1 MNETT
6 HGPDHA
12 GSARAPGPA
21 DRQRG
26 LPVLGAL
33 ALAGLAMEPVLPASW
48 EWLAHLGAAAA
59 VCAMLWAWQRGR
71 RADDRRATAAAA
83 VERAPQVV
91 LPASAL
97 LVQVD
102 TAGRC
107 AEVSAAFAQLLDLQ
121 PEDLRGGSACDL
133 LGPLNANALAEALRR
148 ALAGERAELHC
159 QLLHAT
165 RPPRWLRVGV
175 APRQEVPASVSE
187 AVPAPDPGAEAVAL
201 PRAYPVDPVRAIRP
215 PEPRQA
221 IAGCELVA
229 TDVTDL
235 QRAIETAQRGERR
248 LRVIMDQIPVT
259 ISYIDA
265 ELHYRYVNRAQEQWL
280 GRRADEVV
288 GHAVQTLVD
297 EEVWADISP
306 RLLEAL
312 QGHHVPLERHRID
325 RNGNPVWHSGR
336 HVPDINEEGQVVGVY
351 TVFFDITQRAV
362 AERAL
367 REREA
372 ELRAAKEAAEN
383 ASRAKSEFLANM
395 SHEIRTPM
403 NGVLGLTEL
412 LLETPLDSQQRPFVE
427 TVRSS
432 GESLLSIIND
442 ILDFSKIEAGKL
454 ETETLDFDLY
464 QSVEDVVQL
473 LAPRAHAKH
482 LEIACRID
490 ERLPQAV
497 RGDPYRLRQVLAN
510 LIGNAVKFTENGEV
524 LIDVQPQD
532 DWTLRFAVHDTGI
545 GIDAETRERLFRAFE
560 QADGSTTRRFGGTG
574 LGLAISRS
582 LVQLMGG
589 RIGAE
594 STPGEGST
602 FWFTLP
608 LVPAT
613 GLPAVPSPAHLAGK
627 RVLIV
632 DDNATNRDILEH
644 HVGAAGMRSALAGNG
659 HEALAAL
666 RRAQQQGDAFDVA
679 LVDMKMPLMDGL
691 ELATAVRDDAALAGT
706 RIVLVTSLHSTDEVA
721 RARQVGVGAYLS
733 KPVRRQELYR
743 ALAQCL
749 SGSDGGD
756 GGDGGGGSGGS
767 DGGESTGVGRG
778 VGMEGGASHARP
790 PGSAAVGAA
799 GAALPRIR
807 ARVLL
812 AEDNGVNQVVARNM
826 LKALGC
832 DFHIVPNGQEAV
844 RALRESAYDVVLMDC
859 QMPVMDGYA
868 ATRAIRELEAV
879 AAGAAERGGAAARP
893 RVPVIALTANALVG
907 DAEACLASGM
917 DAHLAKPYTRHQL
930 ANLLVRWLPA
940 DRVTRAAAAGTGE
953 GGEGGAGGTEPTAA
967 AGAAGAAGA
976 KDGTRH
982 AVLDRAAL
990 DNIRA
995 VDEDGTVLAEVIQM
1009 YLAEAPAQ
1017 RAALRAAIEAGDL
1030 AEAGRIAHALKSASF
1045 NVGAKAL
1052 GEMCRRVERQCKDGQ
1067 GAQGGGLV
1075 ELVAAIESMLDRV
1088 APALRAEMKQPA

>member
-1 MNETT
+1 MTREAI
-6 HGPDHA
+6 DRVVA
-12 GSARAPGPA
+12 EPGPA
-21 DRQRG
+21 DRQRSVP
-26 LPVLGAL
+26 LLGAL
-33 ALAGLAMEPVLPASW
+33 ALASLAMEWALPGRW
-48 EWLAHLGAAAA
+48 ELLAHAGAAAS
-59 VCAMLWAWQRGR
+59 VLAMLWMWQRGR
-71 RADDRRATAAAA
+71 RADDRRITAAAK
-83 VERAPQVV
+83 VERTPAAP

-97 LVQVD
+97 VAQVD
-102 TAGRC
+102 AAGRC
-107 AEVSAAFAQLLDLQ
+107 VEVSLGLAALLDLQ
-121 PEDLRGGSACDL
+121 PEDLRGSAANEL
-133 LGPLNANALAEALRR
+133 FGPLNANVLAEAVRK
-148 ALAGERAELHC
+148 ALGGERAELHS

-165 RPPRWLRVGV
+165 RPPRWLRVVV
-175 APRQEVPASVSE
+175 APRRESAPLEPAGSVAPVAPVLPPQTPGDAAQA
-187 AVPAPDPGAEAVAL
+187 AVPAPAP
-201 PRAYPVDPVRAIRP
+201 I
-215 PEPRQA
+215 
-221 IAGCELVA
+221 IGCEIVA

-288 GHAVQTLVD
+288 GQPVRELVD
-297 EEVWADISP
+297 DEVWTDISP

-312 QGHHVPLERHRID
+312 KGHHVPLERHRID

-336 HVPDINEEGQVVGVY
+336 HVPDISDDGQVVGVY

-372 ELRAAKEAAEN
+372 ELRTAKEAAEN

-432 GESLLSIIND
+432 GESLMSIIND

-473 LAPRAHAKH
+473 LAPRAHSKQ

-490 ERLPQAV
+490 ERLPHAV
-497 RGDPYRLRQVLAN
+497 RGDPFRLRQVLAN

-524 LIDVQPQD
+524 LIDVQPLD

-545 GIDAETRERLFRAFE
+545 GIAKEARDRLFQAFE

-589 RIGAE
+589 HIGVD

-608 LVPAT
+608 LVPAS
-613 GLPAVPSPAHLAGK
+613 GLPAVPSPANLAGK
-627 RVLIV
+627 RVLVV

-644 HVGAAGMRSALAGNG
+644 HVGAAGMRCALACNG
-659 HEALAAL
+659 VEALAAL
-666 RRAQQQGDAFDVA
+666 RQAHREGDPFMVA

-691 ELATAVRDDAALAGT
+691 ELAAAVRADATLAGT

-749 SGSDGGD
+749 SEGEVQGD
-756 GGDGGGGSGGS
+756 GDRAAAAPATRA
-767 DGGESTGVGRG
+767 GEPTD
-778 VGMEGGASHARP
+778 
-790 PGSAAVGAA
+790 
-799 GAALPRIR
+799 LPRIR

-832 DFHIVPNGQEAV
+832 EFQIVPNGAEALQ
-844 RALRESAYDVVLMDC
+844 ALKDSAYDLVLMDC

-868 ATRAIRELEAV
+868 ATRAIREGERERERDLERQV
-879 AAGAAERGGAAARP
+879 GHPGRPERL
-893 RVPVIALTANALVG
+893 PVIALTANALVG

-917 DAHLAKPYTRHQL
+917 DDHLAKPYTRHQL
-930 ANLLVRWLPA
+930 ARLLERWLPA
-940 DRVTRAAAAGTGE
+940 DRIVRTGE
-953 GGEGGAGGTEPTAA
+953 GRAGAN
-967 AGAAGAAGA
+967 AGAAEGDSAAATVPGALGS

-1009 YLAEAPAQ
+1009 YLDEAPSQ
-1017 RAALRAAIEAGDL
+1017 RARLRAAIESGDL

-1052 GEMCRRVERQCKDGQ
+1052 GEMCRRLERQCKDGH
-1067 GAQGGGLV
+1067 GIGLAD
-1075 ELVAAIESMLDRV
+1075 LVAAIESMFDRV

>member
-1 MNETT
+1 MNRTRT
-6 HGPDHA
+6 GPDT
-12 GSARAPGPA
+12 GPA

-26 LPVLGAL
+26 LPTLAAVAL
-33 ALAGLAMEPVLPASW
+33 AMLVMQWLVPEPWTLVGDI
-48 EWLAHLGAAAA
+48 GAALA
-59 VCAMLWAWQRGR
+59 VCAMWWVWRQGR
-71 RADDRRATAAAA
+71 RASDRQQVAAAEPATAF
-83 VERAPQVV
+83 V
-91 LPASAL
+91 LPSGAL
-97 LVQVD
+97 LAQID
-102 TAGRC
+102 ADGRC
-107 AEVSAAFAQLLDLQ
+107 SDTSHGLAALLDLQ
-121 PEDLRGGSACDL
+121 PEDLRGAAAADL
-133 LGPLNANALAEALRR
+133 FGPLNAAALGEALRK
-148 ALAGERAELHC
+148 ALAGERCELTC

-165 RPPRWLRVGV
+165 HAPRWLQVTVSPRHAG
-175 APRQEVPASVSE
+175 APGCDLAAADVSE
-187 AVPAPDPGAEAVAL
+187 
-201 PRAYPVDPVRAIRP
+201 
-215 PEPRQA
+215 
-221 IAGCELVA
+221 
-229 TDVTDL
+229 L
-235 QRAIETAQRGERR
+235 QRALATAQRGERR

-265 ELHYRYVNRAQEQWL
+265 DLHYRYINRAQEQWL
-280 GRRADEVV
+280 GHSTDEVV
-288 GHAVQTLVD
+288 GHAVRDLVD
-297 EEVWADISP
+297 DQVWEDISP

-312 QGHHVPLERHRID
+312 RGHHVPLERSRID

-336 HVPDINEEGQVVGVY
+336 HVPDINEDGKVVGVY

-432 GESLLSIIND
+432 GESLMSIIND

-473 LAPRAHAKH
+473 LAPRAHSKH

-490 ERLPQAV
+490 ERLPNAV
-497 RGDPYRLRQVLAN
+497 RGDPYRLRQVLSN
-510 LIGNAVKFTENGEV
+510 LVGNAIKFTEAGEV
-524 LIDVQPQD
+524 LIDVQPLD

-545 GIDAETRERLFRAFE
+545 GIAPETRERLFQAFE

-582 LVQLMGG
+582 LAELMGG
-589 RIGAE
+589 RIGVE

-608 LVPAT
+608 LVPAA
-613 GLPAVPSPAHLAGK
+613 GLPAVPSPAHLVGK
-627 RVLIV
+627 RVLVV

-644 HVGAAGMRSALAGNG
+644 HVQAAGMRCSVAGNG
-659 HEALAAL
+659 REALAVLQEA
-666 RRAQQQGDAFDVA
+666 RAQGDAFEVA

-691 ELATAVRDDAALAGT
+691 QLAAAVRDDAGLANLQ
-706 RIVLVTSLHSTDEVA
+706 IVLVTSLHSTDEVA

-749 SGSDGGD
+749 SDGSSEE
-756 GGDGGGGSGGS
+756 GSGAAT
-767 DGGESTGVGRG
+767 E
-778 VGMEGGASHARP
+778 
-790 PGSAAVGAA
+790 PGSLA
-799 GAALPRIR
+799 AALPRIR

-832 DFHIVPNGQEAV
+832 DFHIVPNGLEAV
-844 RALRESAYDVVLMDC
+844 RALEAGRYDLVLMDC

-868 ATRAIRELEAV
+868 ATRAIRAGEANG
-879 AAGAAERGGAAARP
+879 AGGRIP
-893 RVPVIALTANALVG
+893 IIALTANALVG
-907 DAEACLASGM
+907 DAETCLAHGM
-917 DAHLAKPYTRHQL
+917 DAHLAKPYTRQQL
-930 ANLLVRWLPA
+930 ARLLERWLPP
-940 DRVTRAAAAGTGE
+940 DRIVQAAAQGDRGLGSAAASGSGSPGAGTVPSAPP
-953 GGEGGAGGTEPTAA
+953 AGR
-967 AGAAGAAGA
+967 
-976 KDGTRH
+976 DTRH

-995 VDEDGTVLAEVIQM
+995 VDDDGSVLAEVLQM
-1009 YLAEAPAQ
+1009 YLDEAPTH
-1017 RAALRAAIEAGDL
+1017 RAGLRAAVDAGDL
-1030 AEAGRIAHALKSASF
+1030 DEAGRIAHALKSASF

-1052 GEMCRRVERQCKDGQ
+1052 GELCKRLERQCKDG
-1067 GAQGGGLV
+1067 
-1075 ELVAAIESMLDRV
+1075 EKAAVGDLAAAAENMLERV
-1088 APALRAEMKQPA
+1088 LPALRAEIKQPA

>member
-1 MNETT
+1 MSA
-6 HGPDHA
+6 PA
-12 GSARAPGPA
+12 APAAARATA
-21 DRQRG
+21 SRQRAV
-26 LPVLGAL
+26 PVLAL
-33 ALAGLAMEPVLPASW
+33 LAVSLLASAALVPAFLWPGRAGVVLAIFALVVVW
-48 EWLAHLGAAAA
+48 R
-59 VCAMLWAWQRGR
+59 RGR
-71 RADDRRATAAAA
+71 RADDKRIAAA
-83 VERAPQVV
+83 VAAEHAATHV
-91 LPASAL
+91 LPDNAL
-97 LVQVD
+97 VARLD
-102 TAGRC
+102 TTGRC
-107 AEVSAAFAQLLDLQ
+107 VEASRAFADLLALQ
-121 PEDLRGGSACDL
+121 PGDLRGATGADL
-133 LGPLNANALAEALRR
+133 LGPLNSAALADATARAAAGERVELQCQWLGAGQAPRWLQLVVGPWRDVPKRAWAAVPDTAAGAFPASVTRPLPLPPPSESAQAAETGPLLGCEIVVADVSALRR
-148 ALAGERAELHC
+148 A
-159 QLLHAT
+159 
-165 RPPRWLRVGV
+165 
-175 APRQEVPASVSE
+175 
-187 AVPAPDPGAEAVAL
+187 AEA
-201 PRAYPVDPVRAIRP
+201 
-215 PEPRQA
+215 
-221 IAGCELVA
+221 
-229 TDVTDL
+229 
-235 QRAIETAQRGERR
+235 AQRGERR

-265 ELHYRYVNRAQEQWL
+265 ELHYRYINRAQEQWL
-280 GRRADEVV
+280 GRPAAEVV
-288 GHAVQTLVD
+288 GRAVRELVD
-297 EEVWADISP
+297 DQVWADIEP
-306 RLLEAL
+306 RLADAL
-312 QGHHVPLERHRID
+312 AGRHVPLERHRID

-336 HVPDINEEGQVVGVY
+336 HVPDINEEGKVVGVY

-362 AERAL
+362 AERQL

-482 LEIACRID
+482 LEIGCRID
-490 ERLPQAV
+490 ERLPHAL

-510 LIGNAVKFTENGEV
+510 LIGNAVKFTDSGEV
-524 LIDVQPQD
+524 LVDVSPQD
-532 DWTLRFAVHDTGI
+532 EWTLRFAVHDTGI
-545 GIDAETRERLFRAFE
+545 GIDGEARQRLFRAFE

-582 LVQLMGG
+582 LVELMGG
-589 RIGAE
+589 RIGVE

-613 GLPAVPSPAHLAGK
+613 GLPPVPSPANLAGK
-627 RVLIV
+627 RVLVV

-644 HVGAAGMRSALAGNG
+644 HVGAAAMRCALANNG
-659 HEALAAL
+659 REALAAL
-666 RRAQQQGDAFDVA
+666 REAHAQGDAFEVA

-691 ELATAVRDDAALAGT
+691 ELAAAVRADAALAAT

-749 SGSDGGD
+749 SDGDEAAAGD
-756 GGDGGGGSGGS
+756 
-767 DGGESTGVGRG
+767 
-778 VGMEGGASHARP
+778 
-790 PGSAAVGAA
+790 AAAPAA
-799 GAALPRIR
+799 GAPLPRLR

-826 LKALGC
+826 LRALGC
-832 DFHIVPNGQEAV
+832 EFHIVPNGAEAV
-844 RALRESAYDVVLMDC
+844 QAVRESRYDLVLMDC

-868 ATRAIRELEAV
+868 ATRAIREREAE
-879 AAGAAERGGAAARP
+879 GGGARL
-893 RVPVIALTANALVG
+893 PVIALTANALVG

-917 DAHLAKPYTRHQL
+917 DAHLAKPYTRQQL
-930 ANLLVRWLPA
+930 ASLLARWLPA
-940 DRVTRAAAAGTGE
+940 DKVEKVAAQAAPARATGAGADAAPASAAAA
-953 GGEGGAGGTEPTAA
+953 
-967 AGAAGAAGA
+967 
-976 KDGTRH
+976 KDGARN

-995 VDEDGTVLAEVIQM
+995 VDEDGSVLAEVIQM
-1009 YLAEAPAQ
+1009 YLDEAPGHRQ
-1017 RAALRAAIEAGDL
+1017 RLHDAVAGGDL
-1030 AEAGRIAHALKSASF
+1030 AAAAQVAHALKSASF

-1052 GEMCRRVERQCKDGQ
+1052 GELCRRIERQGKDGNSA
-1067 GAQGGGLV
+1067 GIAD
-1075 ELVAAIESMLDRV
+1075 LVAAVDAMLERV
-1088 APALRAEMKQPA
+1088 TPALRAEMKQPA

>member
-1 MNETT
+1 MTRETAVRT
-6 HGPDHA
+6 RT
-12 GSARAPGPA
+12 GSEPGPA
-21 DRQRG
+21 DRQRS
-26 LPVLGAL
+26 LPMLGML
-33 ALAGLAMEPVLPASW
+33 ALASLATEFVLPGRW
-48 EWLAHLGAAAA
+48 ELLAHAAAA
-59 VCAMLWAWQRGR
+59 SSVLAMLWMWQRGR
-71 RADDRRATAAAA
+71 RANDRRIAAAA
-83 VERAPQVV
+83 KVERAPEV
-91 LPASAL
+91 LLPENAL
-97 LVQVD
+97 LAQVD
-102 TAGRC
+102 AAGRC
-107 AEVSAAFAQLLDLQ
+107 VGVSLGLATLLEQQ
-121 PEDLRGGSACDL
+121 PEDLRGAAASDL
-133 LGPLNANALAEALRR
+133 FGPLNAIAVGEAVRR
-148 ALAGERAELHC
+148 ALTGERTDLHS
-159 QLLHAT
+159 QLLHTT
-165 RPPRWLRVGV
+165 RPPRWLRVVV
-175 APRQEVPASVSE
+175 APRREAAPGEAPAAAE
-187 AVPAPDPGAEAVAL
+187 AAAAPPAAGAPAPVVA
-201 PRAYPVDPVRAIRP
+201 PAPVPIV
-215 PEPRQA
+215 
-221 IAGCELVA
+221 GCEIVA

-235 QRAIETAQRGERR
+235 HNAIETARRGERR

-288 GHAVQTLVD
+288 GHPVRDLVD
-297 EEVWADISP
+297 DEVWADIAP

-312 QGHHVPLERHRID
+312 KGHHVPLERHRID
-325 RNGNPVWHSGR
+325 RNGHPVWHSGR

-351 TVFFDITQRAV
+351 TVFFDITQRAE

-432 GESLLSIIND
+432 GESLMSIIND

-473 LAPRAHAKH
+473 LAPRAHSKQ

-490 ERLPQAV
+490 ERLPHAV
-497 RGDPYRLRQVLAN
+497 RGDPFRLRQVLAN

-524 LIDVQPQD
+524 LIDVQPVD

-545 GIDAETRERLFRAFE
+545 GIASETRERLFQAFE

-582 LVQLMGG
+582 LVHLMGG
-589 RIGAE
+589 RIGVD

-613 GLPAVPSPAHLAGK
+613 GLPAVPSPTHLAGK
-627 RVLIV
+627 RVLVV

-644 HVGAAGMRSALAGNG
+644 HVGAAGMRCALACNG
-659 HEALAAL
+659 VEALTAL
-666 RRAQQQGDAFDVA
+666 RQARQDGDPFMVA

-691 ELATAVRDDAALAGT
+691 ELAAAVRDDATLAGT
-706 RIVLVTSLHSTDEVA
+706 PIVLVTSLHSTDEVA

-749 SGSDGGD
+749 SE
-756 GGDGGGGSGGS
+756 
-767 DGGESTGVGRG
+767 GEA
-778 VGMEGGASHARP
+778 GGAGIGEGDRAVAPATRV
-790 PGSAAVGAA
+790 GEAAD
-799 GAALPRIR
+799 LPRIR

-832 DFHIVPNGQEAV
+832 EFQIVPNGAEALQ
-844 RALRESAYDVVLMDC
+844 ALKDGAYDLVLMDC

-868 ATRAIRELEAV
+868 ATRAIRESERV
-879 AAGAAERGGAAARP
+879 NEREAERAGRP
-893 RVPVIALTANALVG
+893 THLPVIALTANALVG

-917 DAHLAKPYTRHQL
+917 DDHLAKPYTRHQL
-930 ANLLVRWLPA
+930 ARLLMRWLPA
-940 DRVTRAAAAGTGE
+940 DRVVRASE
-953 GGEGGAGGTEPTAA
+953 
-967 AGAAGAAGA
+967 GAAGAAAAAEGEAGLATVPGALGA
-976 KDGTRH
+976 KDATRH

-995 VDEDGTVLAEVIQM
+995 VDEDGTVLIEVLQM
-1009 YLAEAPAQ
+1009 YLDEAPSQ
-1017 RAALRAAIEAGDL
+1017 RARLRAAIEGGDL
-1030 AEAGRIAHALKSASF
+1030 AEAGRVSHALKSASF

-1052 GEMCRRVERQCKDGQ
+1052 GEMCKRLERQCKDGQ
-1067 GAQGGGLV
+1067 DAGLAD
-1075 ELVAAIESMLDRV
+1075 LVAAIDSLFDRV

>member
-1 MNETT
+1 VNTRHRDTT
-6 HGPDHA
+6 VPAALPD
-12 GSARAPGPA
+12 PGPA
-21 DRQRG
+21 DRQPA
-26 LPVLGAL
+26 LPLLGAL
-33 ALAGLAMEPVLPASW
+33 ALFTLALAWLLPPR
-48 EWLAHLGAAAA
+48 LGVVADIAVAAT
-59 VCAMLWAWQRGR
+59 VCAMLWTWRRGR
-71 RADDRRATAAAA
+71 RAGDRQATAPAQA
-83 VERAPQVV
+83 ERAPVV
-91 LPASAL
+91 LLPESAL
-97 LVQVD
+97 IALVD
-102 TAGRC
+102 ADGRC
-107 AEVSAAFAQLLDLQ
+107 AEASASLAAMLGLQ
-121 PEDLRGGSACDL
+121 PEDLRGGVACDL
-133 LGPLNANALAEALRR
+133 FGPLNANALAEAMRR
-148 ALAGERAELHC
+148 ASADERAELHC
-159 QLLHAT
+159 QLLHPT
-165 RPPRWLRVGV
+165 RPPRWLRVVV
-175 APRQEVPASVSE
+175 APRRKP
-187 AVPAPDPGAEAVAL
+187 VAGDADAGHS
-201 PRAYPVDPVRAIRP
+201 PRAI
-215 PEPRQA
+215 
-221 IAGCELVA
+221 IGCEIVA
-229 TDVTDL
+229 SDVTEL

-265 ELHYRYVNRAQEQWL
+265 DLHYRYVNRAQEQWL

-288 GHAVQTLVD
+288 GHPVRELVD
-297 EEVWADISP
+297 DDVWADISP

-312 QGHHVPLERHRID
+312 KGHHVPLERHRID

-336 HVPDINEEGQVVGVY
+336 HVPDVNDEGQVVGVY

-362 AERAL
+362 AERQL

-412 LLETPLDSQQRPFVE
+412 LLETPLDAQQRPFVE

-432 GESLLSIIND
+432 GESLMSIIND

-490 ERLPQAV
+490 ERLPHAV

-545 GIDAETRERLFRAFE
+545 GISPEVRARLFQAFE

-582 LVQLMGG
+582 LVELMGG
-589 RIGAE
+589 RIGVE

-627 RVLIV
+627 RVLVV

-659 HEALAAL
+659 REALEAL
-666 RRAQQQGDAFDVA
+666 RQAQRDGAAFDVA

-691 ELATAVRDDAALAGT
+691 ELAAAVRDDAALAGT

-749 SGSDGGD
+749 SEGEAAAETAGTAMTIGTADGA
-756 GGDGGGGSGGS
+756 
-767 DGGESTGVGRG
+767 T
-778 VGMEGGASHARP
+778 
-790 PGSAAVGAA
+790 
-799 GAALPRIR
+799 ALPRIR

-832 DFHIVPNGQEAV
+832 DFHIVPNGQEALQ
-844 RALRESAYDVVLMDC
+844 ALRDGDYDLVLMDC

-868 ATRAIRELEAV
+868 ATRAIRALEGERA
-879 AAGAAERGGAAARP
+879 AAGQPAP
-893 RVPVIALTANALVG
+893 RLPVIALTANALVG

-917 DAHLAKPYTRHQL
+917 DAHLAKPYTRDQL
-930 ANLLVRWLPA
+930 ARMLERWLPA
-940 DRVTRAAAAGTGE
+940 DRVVRPAEATAQGAPAGEAEDGPASVP
-953 GGEGGAGGTEPTAA
+953 GSLA
-967 AGAAGAAGA
+967 A
-976 KDGTRH
+976 KDAARH

-995 VDEDGTVLAEVIQM
+995 VDDDGTVLAEVIQM
-1009 YLAEAPAQ
+1009 YLDEAPAHRARL
-1017 RAALRAAIEAGDL
+1017 RAALDAGDL
-1030 AEAGRIAHALKSASF
+1030 AEAGRVAHALKSASL
-1045 NVGAKAL
+1045 NVGAKGL
-1052 GEMCRRVERQCKDGQ
+1052 GELCRRLERQCKDGR
-1067 GAQGGGLV
+1067 AAGLTD
-1075 ELVAAIESMLDRV
+1075 LVAAVESMLERV
-1088 APALRAEMKQPA
+1088 APALRAEMKQTA

>member
-1 MNETT
+1 MNREQHDPPAASTAST
-6 HGPDHA
+6 AAASSRRDEGGPT
-12 GSARAPGPA
+12 ARQRHLPVFGAAALVGLAFAWQLPGPWA
-21 DRQRG
+21 M
-26 LPVLGAL
+26 A
-33 ALAGLAMEPVLPASW
+33 ANAGI
-48 EWLAHLGAAAA
+48 GAA
-59 VCAMLWAWQRGR
+59 VCAMLWIWRCGR
-71 RADDRRATAAAA
+71 RIDDRRGVDAAPAA
-83 VERAPQVV
+83 RTLA
-91 LPASAL
+91 LPLPESSLIAL
-97 LVQVD
+97 VGD
-102 TAGRC
+102 DGRC
-107 AEVSAAFAQLLDLQ
+107 IEVSAGLAALLGLQ
-121 PEDLRGGSACDL
+121 PEDLRNSAAGDL
-133 LGPLNANALAEALRR
+133 LGPLNTHALGEALRR
-148 ALAGERAELHC
+148 AEADERAELHC
-159 QLLHAT
+159 QLLHPT
-165 RPPRWLRVGV
+165 RAPRWLRVVV
-175 APRQEVPASVSE
+175 APRRAPAVT
-187 AVPAPDPGAEAVAL
+187 APADAAAGTAPAP
-201 PRAYPVDPVRAIRP
+201 RP
-215 PEPRQA
+215 
-221 IAGCELVA
+221 ITGCEIVA
-229 TDVTDL
+229 TDVTEL

-288 GHAVQTLVD
+288 GHPVRELVD
-297 EEVWADISP
+297 DEVWADISP

-312 QGHHVPLERHRID
+312 KGHHVPLERHRID

-336 HVPDINEEGQVVGVY
+336 HVPDVNDEGQVVGVY

-362 AERAL
+362 AERQL

-412 LLETPLDSQQRPFVE
+412 LLETPLDAQQRPFVE

-432 GESLLSIIND
+432 GESLMSIIND

-490 ERLPQAV
+490 ERLPHAV

-510 LIGNAVKFTENGEV
+510 LIGNAIKFTEDGEV

-545 GIDAETRERLFRAFE
+545 GIAPEVRSRLFQAFE

-582 LVQLMGG
+582 LVDLMGG

-613 GLPAVPSPAHLAGK
+613 SLPAVPSPAHLAGQ
-627 RVLIV
+627 RVLVV

-644 HVGAAGMRSALAGNG
+644 HVGAAGMRSALATNG
-659 HEALAAL
+659 REALAAL
-666 RRAQQQGDAFDVA
+666 REAHAAGDAFEVA

-691 ELATAVRDDAALAGT
+691 ELAAAVRADAALAGT

-749 SGSDGGD
+749 SDEAD
-756 GGDGGGGSGGS
+756 AA
-767 DGGESTGVGRG
+767 
-778 VGMEGGASHARP
+778 GA
-790 PGSAAVGAA
+790 GSAAGAPQPA
-799 GAALPRIR
+799 EAAASLPRLR

-826 LKALGC
+826 LKVLGC
-832 DFHIVPNGQEAV
+832 EFHIVPNGQEALA
-844 RALRESAYDVVLMDC
+844 ALHEGHYDLVLMDC

-868 ATRAIRELEAV
+868 ATRAIRAMEAD
-879 AAGAAERGGAAARP
+879 AAAKAGATGKPAAR
-893 RVPVIALTANALVG
+893 VPIIALTANALVG
-907 DAEACLASGM
+907 DAETCLASGM
-917 DAHLAKPYTRHQL
+917 DAHLAKPYTREQL
-930 ANLLVRWLPA
+930 ARMLERWLPA
-940 DRVTRAAAAGTGE
+940 DRVVQAGDAAAPARGRDGAT
-953 GGEGGAGGTEPTAA
+953 EGGAAA
-967 AGAAGAAGA
+967 PAPAA
-976 KDGTRH
+976 KDATRH
-982 AVLDRAAL
+982 AVLDRTAL

-995 VDEDGTVLAEVIQM
+995 VDDDGTVLAEVIQM
-1009 YLAEAPAQ
+1009 YLDEAPTHRARL
-1017 RAALRAAIEAGDL
+1017 RAALDAGDL
-1030 AEAGRIAHALKSASF
+1030 AEAGRVAHALKSASF
-1045 NVGAKAL
+1045 NVGAKGL
-1052 GEMCRRVERQCKDGQ
+1052 GELCRRLERQCRDNQ
-1067 GAQGGGLV
+1067 PAGLAD
-1075 ELVAAIESMLDRV
+1075 LVAAAESMLERV
-1088 APALRAEMKQPA
+1088 APALRAEMRQPA

>member
-1 MNETT
+1 VNTRHRDVTVPAALPEP
-6 HGPDHA
+6 G
-12 GSARAPGPA
+12 GPA
-21 DRQRG
+21 DRQPA
-26 LPVLGAL
+26 LPLLGAL
-33 ALAGLAMEPVLPASW
+33 ALFALALAWVLPPGLGVVTDVAVAAS
-48 EWLAHLGAAAA
+48 
-59 VCAMLWAWQRGR
+59 VCAMLWAWRRGR
-71 RADDRRATAAAA
+71 RAADRRAALPAQA
-83 VERAPQVV
+83 ERAPAPL
-91 LPASAL
+91 LPDSAL
-97 LVQVD
+97 IALVD
-102 TAGRC
+102 ADGRC
-107 AEVSAAFAQLLDLQ
+107 AEVSTGLAALLGLQ
-121 PEDLRGGSACDL
+121 PEDLRGGVASDL
-133 LGPLNANALAEALRR
+133 FGPLNANALAEAMRR
-148 ALAGERAELHC
+148 ASADERAELHC
-159 QLLHAT
+159 QLLHPT
-165 RPPRWLRVGV
+165 RPPRWLRVVV
-175 APRQEVPASVSE
+175 APRR
-187 AVPAPDPGAEAVAL
+187 AVADDAAAGTS
-201 PRAYPVDPVRAIRP
+201 PRPIL
-215 PEPRQA
+215 
-221 IAGCELVA
+221 GCEIVA
-229 TDVTDL
+229 SDVTEL

-288 GHAVQTLVD
+288 GHPVREIVD
-297 EEVWADISP
+297 EQVWADIAP

-312 QGHHVPLERHRID
+312 KGHHVPLERHRID
-325 RNGNPVWHSGR
+325 RHGHPVWHSGR
-336 HVPDINEEGQVVGVY
+336 HVPDVNDEGQVVGVY

-362 AERAL
+362 AERQL

-412 LLETPLDSQQRPFVE
+412 LLETPLDAQQRPFVE

-432 GESLLSIIND
+432 GESLMSIIND

-454 ETETLDFDLY
+454 ETEMLDFDLY

-490 ERLPQAV
+490 ERLPHAV

-524 LIDVQPQD
+524 LIDVQPQEGSEG
-532 DWTLRFAVHDTGI
+532 WGTLRFAVHDTGI
-545 GIDAETRERLFRAFE
+545 GIAPEVRARLFQAFE

-582 LVQLMGG
+582 LVELMGG
-589 RIGAE
+589 RIGVQ

-613 GLPAVPSPAHLAGK
+613 GLPAVPSPAHLTGR
-627 RVLIV
+627 RVLVV

-644 HVGAAGMRSALAGNG
+644 HVQAAGMRCALAGSG
-659 HEALAAL
+659 REALDAL
-666 RRAQQQGDAFDVA
+666 RQAQCEGAAFDVA

-691 ELATAVRDDAALAGT
+691 ELAAAVRDDATLAGT
-706 RIVLVTSLHSTDEVA
+706 RIVLVTSLHSSDEVA

-733 KPVRRQELYR
+733 KPVRRQELFR

-749 SGSDGGD
+749 SEGEADGD
-756 GGDGGGGSGGS
+756 
-767 DGGESTGVGRG
+767 
-778 VGMEGGASHARP
+778 
-790 PGSAAVGAA
+790 AAAGAA
-799 GAALPRIR
+799 TAGAAEEGAAALPRIR

-832 DFHIVPNGQEAV
+832 DFHIVPNGQAALQ
-844 RALRESAYDVVLMDC
+844 ALREGRYDLVLMDC

-868 ATRAIRELEAV
+868 ATRAIRAMESEQA
-879 AAGAAERGGAAARP
+879 AAGQAPARL
-893 RVPVIALTANALVG
+893 PVIALTANALVG

-917 DAHLAKPYTRHQL
+917 DAHLAKPYTREQL
-930 ANLLVRWLPA
+930 AKVLARWLPP
-940 DRVTRAAAAGTGE
+940 DRVVRAAEAAAAAEGVRTGE
-953 GGEGGAGGTEPTAA
+953 AAHGPVSVPGALA
-967 AGAAGAAGA
+967 AGDA
-976 KDGTRH
+976 TRP

-995 VDEDGTVLAEVIQM
+995 VDDDGTVLAEVVQI
-1009 YLAEAPAQ
+1009 YLDEAPAHRARL
-1017 RAALRAAIEAGDL
+1017 RAALDAGDL
-1030 AEAGRIAHALKSASF
+1030 AEAGRVAHALKSASF

-1052 GEMCRRVERQCKDGQ
+1052 GELCRRLERQCKEGQ
-1067 GAQGGGLV
+1067 AAGLA
-1075 ELVAAIESMLDRV
+1075 ELVAAVENMLERV
-1088 APALRAEMKQPA
+1088 APALRAETQQAA

>member
-1 MNETT
+1 MTRDPVSNFGDPPTASST
-6 HGPDHA
+6 SDGP
-12 GSARAPGPA
+12 GTRTRGPGPS
-21 DRQRG
+21 DRQRS
-26 LPVLGAL
+26 LPTFAVL
-33 ALAGLAMEPVLPASW
+33 ALAAMATEAVLPGKW
-48 EWLAHLGAAAA
+48 DLLAHAAAA
-59 VCAMLWAWQRGR
+59 LCVCAMLVVWQRGR
-71 RADDRRATAAAA
+71 RADDRRLAAAA
-83 VERAPQVV
+83 GVQHATHWVM
-91 LPASAL
+91 PASAML
-97 LVQVD
+97 AL
-102 TAGRC
+102 TGPEGRC
-107 AEVSAAFAQLLDLQ
+107 EAVSPGLATLLDLQ
-121 PEDLRGGSACDL
+121 PEDLRGGPACDL
-133 LGPLNANALAEALRR
+133 FGPLNSAALADAVRR
-148 ALAGERAELHC
+148 AGTGERSELQC

-165 RPPRWLRVGV
+165 RPQRWLRVVV
-175 APRQEVPASVSE
+175 APRREPAPEAALEPAADAGATVPAALAARAGPE
-187 AVPAPDPGAEAVAL
+187 AREAA
-201 PRAYPVDPVRAIRP
+201 VRRIV
-215 PEPRQA
+215 
-221 IAGCELVA
+221 GCEIVA

-235 QRAIETAQRGERR
+235 HRAIETAQRGERR

-288 GHAVQTLVD
+288 GFPVRELVD
-297 EEVWADISP
+297 DEVWADISP
-306 RLLEAL
+306 RLLQAL
-312 QGHHVPLERHRID
+312 KGHHVPLERHRID

-336 HVPDINEEGQVVGVY
+336 HVPDINDEGQVVGVY

-362 AERAL
+362 AERQL

-432 GESLLSIIND
+432 GESLMSIIND

-482 LEIACRID
+482 IEIACRID
-490 ERLPQAV
+490 ERLPHAL

-545 GIDAETRERLFRAFE
+545 GIAPETRERLFQAFE

-582 LVQLMGG
+582 LVELMGG
-589 RIGAE
+589 RIGVE
-594 STPGEGST
+594 STQGEGST

-613 GLPAVPSPAHLAGK
+613 GLPAVPSPVHLSGK
-627 RVLIV
+627 RALVV

-659 HEALAAL
+659 QEALEAL
-666 RRAQQQGDAFDVA
+666 RRAHAEGDPFEVA

-691 ELATAVRDDAALAGT
+691 ELAAAVREDPALAGM

-721 RARQVGVGAYLS
+721 RARQVGVAAYLS

-749 SGSDGGD
+749 SD
-756 GGDGGGGSGGS
+756 
-767 DGGESTGVGRG
+767 
-778 VGMEGGASHARP
+778 
-790 PGSAAVGAA
+790 GSAEAA
-799 GAALPRIR
+799 EAAAAAQGHRAMATAGSTDDLPRIR

-832 DFHIVPNGQEAV
+832 EFHIVPNGQEALQAV
-844 RALRESAYDVVLMDC
+844 RDSVYDLVLMDC

-868 ATRAIRELEAV
+868 ATRAIRELEQKGEGETVRDAV
-879 AAGAAERGGAAARP
+879 RTGRTP
-893 RVPVIALTANALVG
+893 HVPVIALTANALVG

-930 ANLLVRWLPA
+930 ARLLERWLPA
-940 DRVTRAAAAGTGE
+940 DRVTRASAEPAQAGTPG
-953 GGEGGAGGTEPTAA
+953 
-967 AGAAGAAGA
+967 GAAGSEGTTTPGGLATVPGSLPAAPPAA

-995 VDEDGTVLAEVIQM
+995 VDDDGSVLVEVIQM
-1009 YLAEAPAQ
+1009 YLDEAPTHRARL
-1017 RAALRAAIEAGDL
+1017 RAALEASDL
-1030 AEAGRIAHALKSASF
+1030 AEAARVAHALKSASF

-1052 GEMCRRVERQCKDGQ
+1052 GEMCRRVERQCKDQ
-1067 GAQGGGLV
+1067 QAQGLA

-1088 APALRAEMKQPA
+1088 GPALRAEMKQPA

>member
-1 MNETT
+1 MTSVTT
-6 HGPDHA
+6 GP
-12 GSARAPGPA
+12 GGRPEPGPA

-26 LPVLGAL
+26 LPLLGAL
-33 ALAGLAMEPVLPASW
+33 ALGCLAL
-48 EWLAHLGAAAA
+48 EWLLPGRWELLAHAGAAAGIG
-59 VCAMLWAWQRGR
+59 AMLWTWRQGR
-71 RADDRRATAAAA
+71 RADDSRQA
-83 VERAPQVV
+83 VA
-91 LPASAL
+91 ASAL
-97 LVQVD
+97 RTAAIVLPDSALLAQVD
-102 TAGRC
+102 AAGRC
-107 AEVSAAFAQLLDLQ
+107 TEVSLGMAALLDLV
-121 PEDLRGGSACDL
+121 PEDLRGGAASEL
-133 LGPLNANALAEALRR
+133 FGPLNSAALGEAMRR
-148 ALAGERAELHC
+148 AQADERTELRC

-165 RPPRWLRVGV
+165 RPPRWLHLAV
-175 APRQEVPASVSE
+175 APRRALVPAE
-187 AVPAPDPGAEAVAL
+187 PDAVRPDAPAA
-201 PRAYPVDPVRAIRP
+201 RP
-215 PEPRQA
+215 
-221 IAGCELVA
+221 IVGCEIVA
-229 TDVTDL
+229 TEVTEL

-288 GHAVQTLVD
+288 GHPVRELVD
-297 EEVWADISP
+297 DEVWADIAP
-306 RLLEAL
+306 RLMEAL
-312 QGHHVPLERHRID
+312 KGHHVPLERHRID

-336 HVPDINEEGQVVGVY
+336 HVPDVNEEGRVVGVY

-367 REREA
+367 LEREA
-372 ELRAAKEAAEN
+372 ELRSAKEAAEN

-432 GESLLSIIND
+432 GESLMSIIND

-473 LAPRAHAKH
+473 LAPRAHGKH

-490 ERLPQAV
+490 ERLPHAV

-545 GIDAETRERLFRAFE
+545 GIAPEVRQRLFRAFE

-582 LVQLMGG
+582 LVELMGG
-589 RIGAE
+589 RIGVE

-608 LVPAT
+608 LVPAI

-627 RVLIV
+627 RALVV

-644 HVGAAGMRSALAGNG
+644 HVGAAGMRSAMAGNG
-659 HEALAAL
+659 REALEAL
-666 RRAQQQGDAFDVA
+666 RQAHRDGDAFDVA

-691 ELATAVRDDAALAGT
+691 ELAAAVRADAALAGT

-749 SGSDGGD
+749 SEGD
-756 GGDGGGGSGGS
+756 
-767 DGGESTGVGRG
+767 E
-778 VGMEGGASHARP
+778 AP
-790 PGSAAVGAA
+790 AATEAA
-799 GAALPRIR
+799 GPAAPLPRIR

-832 DFHIVPNGQEAV
+832 DFHIVPNGLEAV
-844 RALRESAYDVVLMDC
+844 RAVRESRYDLVLMDC

-868 ATRAIRELEAV
+868 ATGAIRELER
-879 AAGAAERGGAAARP
+879 GEGRERL
-893 RVPVIALTANALVG
+893 PVIALTANALVG

-917 DAHLAKPYTRHQL
+917 DAHLAKPYTRQQL
-930 ANLLVRWLPA
+930 ACLLQRWLPA
-940 DRVTRAAAAGTGE
+940 ERLVQGATTGE
-953 GGEGGAGGTEPTAA
+953 
-967 AGAAGAAGA
+967 AGAAAEGDTGPASAPGSLARDAG

-995 VDEDGTVLAEVIQM
+995 VDDEEGTVLAEVIQM
-1009 YLAEAPAQ
+1009 YLDEAPTH
-1017 RAALRAAIEAGDL
+1017 RDRLRAAIEAGDL
-1030 AEAGRIAHALKSASF
+1030 AEAARVAHALKSASY

-1052 GEMCRRVERQCKDGQ
+1052 GELCRRLERQCKDGQ
-1067 GAQGGGLV
+1067 AGGLAD
-1075 ELVAAIESMLDRV
+1075 LGAAVESMLERV
-1088 APALRAEMKQPA
+1088 TPALRAEMRQPA